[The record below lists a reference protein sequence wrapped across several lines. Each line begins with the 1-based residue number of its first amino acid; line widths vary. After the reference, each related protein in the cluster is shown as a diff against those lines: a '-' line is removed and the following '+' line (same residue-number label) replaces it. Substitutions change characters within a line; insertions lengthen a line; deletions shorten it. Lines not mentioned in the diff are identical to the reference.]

1 MVQPFYKPMD
11 RPCVYAGGYYS
22 EYLQLHFINN
32 HLLNRTIVIASEE
45 LDSNPLK
52 VAQRVASVLQHN
64 ISQLDV
70 SQFTK
75 IRVNS
80 QENKGGTQFV
90 SIDKYKPGLYN
101 VSKYRPMLPETRRML
116 DKCWFVDCMKLNK
129 LTNYSYPACTHST
142 RTHTF

>member
-22 EYLQLHFINN
+22 EYLQLHIINN
-32 HLLNRTIVIASEE
+32 KLLNSTIVIASEE

-52 VAQRVASVLQHN
+52 VAQRVALALQHN
-64 ISQLDV
+64 ISGLDL

-101 VSKYRPMLPETRRML
+101 VSKYRPMLPETRSML
-116 DKCWFVDCMKLNK
+116 DKCWFVDCMKLNS
-129 LTNYSYPACTHST
+129 LANYSYPACTPSA
-142 RTHTF
+142 RVLNF